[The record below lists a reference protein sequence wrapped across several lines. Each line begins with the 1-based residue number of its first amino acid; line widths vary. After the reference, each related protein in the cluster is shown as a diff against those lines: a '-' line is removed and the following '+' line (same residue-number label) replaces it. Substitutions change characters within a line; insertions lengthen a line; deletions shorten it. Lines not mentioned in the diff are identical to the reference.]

1 MLAFLLDI
9 VEVPEVRISIH
20 ACMFLLL
27 MLFKSHTGVVMANAF
42 QDMLERF
49 GLQEKVSYCYTPIC
63 LVLILEPR
71 FTL

>member
-9 VEVPEVRISIH
+9 VEVPEVRFPISP
-20 ACMFLLL
+20 CMFFLL

-49 GLQEKVSYCYTPIC
+49 GLQEKVKSSLYANFSSTKY
-63 LVLILEPR
+63 
-71 FTL
+71 